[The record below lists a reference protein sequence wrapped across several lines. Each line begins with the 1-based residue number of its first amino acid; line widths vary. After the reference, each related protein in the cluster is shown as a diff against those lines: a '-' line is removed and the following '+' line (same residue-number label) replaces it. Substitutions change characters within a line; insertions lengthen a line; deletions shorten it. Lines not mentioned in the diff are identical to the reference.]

1 MYYAIVTV
9 LSFFELTDL
18 IMILDAGFY
27 SIFSGLIVR
36 HCNTNISNMQV
47 THWADDIAFLK
58 TFLCLTLFLKW
69 IVLIDSVTIVQS
81 KTLQCTA
88 LSIRLLYTSLK
99 VD

>member
-47 THWADDIAFLK
+47 TH
-58 TFLCLTLFLKW
+58 
-69 IVLIDSVTIVQS
+69 
-81 KTLQCTA
+81 
-88 LSIRLLYTSLK
+88 
-99 VD
+99 